1 MIDFVSTLIVR
12 FTDYKSLHTTH
23 IPSLVYDLWMKLDQI
38 SLLKFSFP
46 EKAIKICAICL
57 MVWTFTK

>member
-38 SLLKFSFP
+38 SLW
-46 EKAIKICAICL
+46 
-57 MVWTFTK
+57 WTSRPIGFWTVSYIIHHCEAGPN